1 LEKANACEVKMAMMT
16 APVFSAAVGDIRAQ
30 LNGLFRP
37 NFVLETPPK
46 WLMEYD
52 RYLEGVTV
60 RLEKLQGNLTR
71 DQSAQQELQAL
82 ETRMNQETL
91 DEEVLKEFQGL
102 MQEFRISLFAQA
114 LGTRVPVSKKRL
126 EQALNR
132 SAA

>member
-1 LEKANACEVKMAMMT
+1 
-16 APVFSAAVGDIRAQ
+16 VFSSAVGDIRAQ

-82 ETRMNQETL
+82 EARMNQETL
-91 DEEVLKEFQGL
+91 DEEALKEFQGL